1 VISSQDLT
9 RNNKLQVEEFKVPDA
24 VAKGNYLVKVTSEAN
39 KISVINKL
47 MVQ

>member
-1 VISSQDLT
+1 
-9 RNNKLQVEEFKVPDA
+9 